1 MDVDVA
7 IVGGGMVGASLA
19 LALRDLGIRVVLIEA
34 VAPNSSAQPSFD
46 DRTTALG
53 NASRR
58 IFESLDVWTAVAPQA
73 AAIRT
78 IHVSDAGRFGFARL
92 RAEEQGIEAFGY
104 VVANRVIGTALWQ
117 KLQASQSIALRVPA
131 TPEDIEISEAGAT
144 FGIVGDGGPEQIN
157 ARLIVAADGAHS
169 SVRAAADIEA
179 GVEDYDQVA
188 IVANVATDRPHD
200 GTAYERFTPSGP
212 LAVLPLY
219 DGSYGVIWSC
229 RPEDAAGVMSLDE
242 DNYLRELQTRFGWR
256 AGRFVR
262 VGRRASY
269 PLRLT
274 RSATT
279 TATRTVLIGN
289 AAQALH
295 PVAGQGFNLGLRDA
309 AMLAEVIANAGLADV
324 GAPILLQRFAEWRAA
339 DRSGVVRFTDNLVKL
354 FGSSRPGVGLLR
366 NLGLLMFDLAPPA
379 KSALA
384 RVSAGFG
391 GPTPRLARGLS
402 VREGLAT
409 GAQRRESQEAPAAR
423 RGATGAQR
431 EESREAPA
439 ARREATGAQREESRE
454 APAARREANGSSDRA
469 ASDRAVG
476 EGIPSGDE
484 HRRASP

>member
-19 LALRDLGIRVVLIEA
+19 LALRDLGIRVLLIEG
-34 VAPNSSAQPSFD
+34 VAPDSSAQPSFD

-58 IFESLDVWTAVAPQA
+58 IFESLGVWASVAPKA

-104 VVANRVIGTALWQ
+104 VVANRVIGAALWQ
-117 KLQASQSIALRVPA
+117 KLQASPGITVRVPA
-131 TPEDIEISEAGAT
+131 TAEDIAITDAGAT
-144 FGIVGDGGPEQIN
+144 FSIVGADGSRDPVS
-157 ARLIVAADGAHS
+157 ARLVVAADGAHS
-169 SVRAAADIEA
+169 SVRAAAEIEA

-188 IVANVATDRPHD
+188 IVANVGADRAHD
-200 GTAYERFTPSGP
+200 GTAFERFTPSGP
-212 LAVLPLY
+212 LAVLPLS

-229 RPEDAAGVMSLDE
+229 RPEDAAGVMSLD
-242 DNYLRELQTRFGWR
+242 DKSYLGELQRRFGWR
-256 AGRFVR
+256 AGKFVR

-269 PLRLT
+269 PLKLT
-274 RSATT
+274 RAATT

-309 AMLAEVIANAGLADV
+309 AMLAEVIANAGGADV
-324 GAPILLQRFAEWRAA
+324 GAPVLLQRFAQWRAA
-339 DRSGVVRFTDNLVKL
+339 DRSGVVRFTDGLVKL

-366 NLGLLMFDLAPPA
+366 NLGLLMFDLSPPA

-391 GPTPRLARGLS
+391 GPTPRLARGLP
-402 VREGLAT
+402 VREEG
-409 GAQRRESQEAPAAR
+409 P
-423 RGATGAQR
+423 
-431 EESREAPA
+431 
-439 ARREATGAQREESRE
+439 
-454 APAARREANGSSDRA
+454 RA
-469 ASDRAVG
+469 
-476 EGIPSGDE
+476 
-484 HRRASP
+484 